1 MRSPASHT
9 GEAAAECTFR
19 VATANVTNA
28 SISVHVRKNDTS
40 FLNQDPF
47 KQDIFAEAREN
58 L

>member
-28 SISVHVRKNDTS
+28 SISVLVRKNDTS
-40 FLNQDPF
+40 FLKVGNMFNDPLNE
-47 KQDIFAEAREN
+47 DLN
-58 L
+58 N